1 MGVVVSVRIVPPA
14 PSHLVLEQ
22 LNVPNLKLEAMRLEG
37 DPATRAPGA
46 PSVLI
51 RAHPS
56 APAVLLALQVIP
68 ALPHA
73 SRASTLLALQVI
85 PALPHALSASP
96 LLDNFSYVIF
106 VGVR

>member
-1 MGVVVSVRIVPPA
+1 MRVVVSVRIVPLA

-22 LNVPNLKLEAMRLEG
+22 LNVRNVKLEAMRLEA

-73 SRASTLLALQVI
+73 SRASTLLELQVI